1 MVCGAISL
9 SDQKIPAAETCRN
22 CGHENVEVF
31 CARCGQESSLHILPI
46 GEAISDVVGEFIS
59 FDSRLY
65 VTLKPL
71 LTRPGFLTCE
81 YLRGKRAAFI
91 APLRLY
97 LMMSAVHFLL
107 FSYYA
112 QPQMQ
117 KMFAA
122 SASTNFFRR
131 DKRWRT
137 RSGRV
142 RFGNRCRRSRKHS
155 KGRKT
160 CPPKRQSSNTHG
172 GVWAMVF
179 RPFVHPDAFL
189 RARLCGRNG
198 AFISAAKAFVYG
210 AFDFHAARPFV

>member
-9 SDQKIPAAETCRN
+9 SGQKIPAAEMCRN
-22 CGHENVEVF
+22 CGHENVEAF
-31 CARCGQESSLHILPI
+31 CAHCGQESSLHILPI

-97 LMMSAVHFLL
+97 LMMSAVHFLV

-117 KMFAA
+117 KMFVA
-122 SASTNFFRR
+122 SASTNFSAGVNVGARAPGASGPVTDADVQKSKAKAQKLARIKARVQTRTAEFGQWFSDHLSTLTLFFRA
-131 DKRWRT
+131 
-137 RSGRV
+137 
-142 RFGNRCRRSRKHS
+142 
-155 KGRKT
+155 
-160 CPPKRQSSNTHG
+160 P
-172 GVWAMVF
+172 
-179 RPFVHPDAFL
+179 
-189 RARLCGRNG
+189 LCGRNG
-198 AFISAAKAFVYG
+198 AFISAAKAFIYG
-210 AFDFHAARPFV
+210 AFDFHAARSFF